1 MSTLRFLRVRYAK
14 NLLQVLENSGLSTG
28 RSLSAAGLHNVELKA
43 GNWMPFAQLDTFI
56 EEIIREHGYWDLGL
70 TAAMLPRV
78 QHSSFSRKTLFEH
91 TLFQSLQ
98 SICSGIHME
107 DTSALFRLVR
117 ENDNCW
123 IHCGT
128 IEGGLETIRQ
138 VELYRL
144 GAIIDT
150 IRYTA
155 GANWLPETVQL
166 QSIDDGRLQNVE
178 LFQDINIRFNSP
190 GLAIPVS
197 NHLLPKA
204 PGLNR
209 IPPVYGSSDSD
220 TVNSAPRTF
229 EMATK
234 TVIRNQI
241 KLGNIH
247 INDVAHYLGVSTR
260 SLQRRLAA
268 QNTSFS
274 ILCEQSMTERA
285 KELLGSTSLTH
296 RHIARALGYRHQT
309 DFSRAF
315 RRVCGVTPRQFRSV
329 KNND

>member
-1 MSTLRFLRVRYAK
+1 MPIA
-14 NLLQVLENSGLSTG
+14 Q
-28 RSLSAAGLHNVELKA
+28 LSA
-43 GNWMPFAQLDTFI
+43 FI

-70 TAAMLPRV
+70 TAATLPRV
-78 QHSSFSRKTLFEH
+78 QHSSFSRNTLFEP

-98 SICSGIHME
+98 SICSRIHME
-107 DTSALFRLVR
+107 DTSALFRLIR
-117 ENDNCW
+117 ENNNCW

-128 IEGGLETIRQ
+128 VKSGRETVRQ

-144 GAIIDT
+144 GAMIDA

-166 QSIDDGRLQNVE
+166 QSIDDGRLQDVE
-178 LFQDINIRFNSP
+178 LFRDINIRFNSP
-190 GLAIPVS
+190 GLAIPVP

-209 IPPVYGSSDSD
+209 ITPMCESTDSD

-241 KLGNIH
+241 ELGNIH
-247 INDVAHYLGVSTR
+247 VNDVAHCLGVSTR
-260 SLQRRLAA
+260 SLQRHLAA

-274 ILCEQSMTERA
+274 ILLEQSKAERA
-285 KELLGSTSLTH
+285 QELLRSTSLTH

-315 RRVCGVTPRQFRSV
+315 RRVCGVTPRQFRSMV
-329 KNND
+329 QND